1 MKAVVVYESIFGN
14 TAAVARAVAEGLGPD
29 SRALTTDEA
38 TPDVVATAELVVV
51 GAPVIAFNLASDKTR
66 QKIAVTESRSPT
78 PPDVSH
84 PSIRTWLE
92 DVPAGPRI
100 AATFET
106 RLWWSLRG
114 ATGSIEGGLRK
125 AGYRTIA
132 KAEKFIV
139 EGSYGPLRAGEL
151 ERAREWGHELAFAAG
166 ALPDASSD
174 ALERSEV

>member
-38 TPDVVATAELVVV
+38 TSDVLASADLVVV

-66 QKIAVTESRSPT
+66 EKIAKSERDAPL
-78 PPDVSH
+78 PPDTAH
-84 PSIRTWLE
+84 PSIRTWLA
-92 DVPAGPRI
+92 DVPAGPGI

-151 ERAREWGHELAFAAG
+151 ERAREWGRKLAVAATG
-166 ALPDASSD
+166 AA
-174 ALERSEV
+174 